1 MSVFRQ
7 IIKLLDETNI
17 PFTQSKHAETITS
30 EDAARVRGV
39 DLKTG
44 AKAMIAE
51 SKGIFYQFV
60 LPGNR
65 KIDWKLV
72 KSHLGIKDIS
82 LAKEDDVEQ
91 KFGLKRGSV
100 PPFGNLFGI
109 KVFYDDKLLENEFVN
124 FNAGSLT
131 DSVQMRTK
139 DLVKVVKPE
148 VFLFSKD

>member
-1 MSVFRQ
+1 MSIFEQ
-7 IIKLLDETNI
+7 IIELLEKENI
-17 PFTQSKHAETITS
+17 HFVQSNHEKTITS

-82 LAKEDDVEQ
+82 LAKEEDVEQ

-109 KVFYDDKLLENEFVN
+109 KVFYDKKLLENDYVN

-131 DSVQMRTK
+131 DSIQMK
-139 DLVKVVKPE
+139 AEDLVRIVKPE
-148 VFLFSKD
+148 LFLFSKD